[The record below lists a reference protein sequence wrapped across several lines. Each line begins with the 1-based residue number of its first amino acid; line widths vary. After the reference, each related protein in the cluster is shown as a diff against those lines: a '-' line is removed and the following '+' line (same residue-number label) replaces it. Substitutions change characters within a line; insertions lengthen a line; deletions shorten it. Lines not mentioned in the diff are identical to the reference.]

1 MRACMAILGVALAAC
16 SGRMEPGPIGQPLDL
31 RQYLPDSLKASSPG
45 SVDSTYRQP
54 VSLGPDSARV
64 ELSWTAFQHGSGHYL
79 ATITARLLTEARY
92 DSLKLVDPSDLQN
105 SGSKWQADESAKV
118 RLVWFKKGPLGLK
131 SGALRFWF
139 SATGK
144 RLSGL
149 PDSR

>member
-31 RQYLPDSLKASSPG
+31 RQYLPDSLRLGTPG
-45 SVDSTYRQP
+45 VVDSTYRHQIS
-54 VSLGPDSARV
+54 VGPDSARV
-64 ELSWTAFQHGSGHYL
+64 ELSWTAFQHGSGRYL
-79 ATITARLLTEARY
+79 ATIAARLLAEARY

-105 SGSKWQADESAKV
+105 SGSKWEADESAKV
-118 RLVWFKKGPLGLK
+118 RVVWFKKGPLGVK
-131 SGALRFWF
+131 SGAVKFWF

-144 RLSGL
+144 RLFGL